1 MSQLVTISSITAATP
16 VDLYYCDAM
25 SANCQFVAS
34 VSTFPYS
41 FTVPSP
47 AADVNFIVKLVDSD
61 GCIIEHWVYVVP
73 SATPTNTPT
82 SGLSPTP
89 TTTNTATPTVTN
101 TPTNTVTATR
111 TPLVTVTRT
120 PHQTPLPPCSTPT
133 SSLVCG
139 ELIGYIDCGPIV
151 SPTPTK
157 TSTPTPT
164 ITPTNTTTP
173 TVTPTVTATPVTPTP
188 TKTNTPTPTV
198 THTTFVTS
206 CASIP
211 SGSNPRYA
219 TSGDAAAIPNVNVGD
234 LLVTG
239 PSGGGISIDTSW
251 SLAPG
256 QKIVIIGGVY
266 GYISIVNY
274 SSGTTGNPIVITNA
288 CGQVETSSF
297 YIAGMSYFKLTGKY
311 DPINQTGDIN
321 YQGHDAGYAWSQGT
335 YGIFINR
342 DWTDQSS
349 MLLEI
354 QSDSSAHR
362 TDNYEIEYIES
373 GNGGYTNS
381 FKWDG
386 NTAYAILRNI
396 KIHDCY
402 FHDISGE
409 GIYMGYSETASH
421 YEIFQGLQ
429 IYNNRF
435 VRCGNEGIQAKRFI
449 GGTNIYNNASVNTG
463 MGCYDTQ
470 NFATVLWT
478 IDGGTSVNN
487 NLYYGNSGY
496 ASIQYFGTDDMDYTP
511 TGGTATFSNNAVLYM
526 GTTGVIYNGAF
537 GLFVKMLDFNG
548 TGPDNIG
555 PATMAINNNY
565 WGFVNTGRGDAY
577 VVNND
582 NYLPDGSSPLV
593 STGNTY
599 DNTGNARSG
608 FWQTGQSTSPTT
620 NTANSLGT
628 VNDVSF
634 VNMNYGT
641 GFDYHKFN
649 FWDVP
654 WSNSQNSYS
663 VGWYVSYKSKIYKA
677 INVTPATSIEPG
689 VTPGWTSY
697 WELQTYNGGTSY
709 FPADD
714 IRINTGNFYNTNNI
728 GLLDNP

>member
-1 MSQLVTISSITAATP
+1 MTQIEITSITGTTPIYVYATDYYGNNRTYLGTISSSVPPSVFFYLPETFDGVPLVKIELIDSQGCKINDNI
-16 VDLYYCDAM
+16 V
-25 SANCQFVAS
+25 CQVIS
-34 VSTFPYS
+34 
-41 FTVPSP
+41 SP
-47 AADVNFIVKLVDSD
+47 
-61 GCIIEHWVYVVP
+61 
-73 SATPTNTPT
+73 TPTNT
-82 SGLSPTP
+82 
-89 TTTNTATPTVTN
+89 
-101 TPTNTVTATR
+101 
-111 TPLVTVTRT
+111 
-120 PHQTPLPPCSTPT
+120 Q
-133 SSLVCG
+133 
-139 ELIGYIDCGPIV
+139 
-151 SPTPTK
+151 
-157 TSTPTPT
+157 TPT
-164 ITPTNTTTP
+164 ITPTNTPTSVTPSPTPTNTETPTLTPTNTTTP
-173 TVTPTVTATPVTPTP
+173 TITPTNTQTSVTPSPTPTNTKTPTLTPTNTPTSVTPTP
-188 TKTNTPTPTV
+188 TPTSPVTV
-198 THTTFVTS
+198 
-206 CASIP
+206 CGSIP
-211 SGSNPRYA
+211 SGSNPRLA

-239 PSGGGISIDTSW
+239 PTSGNDININNSW
-251 SLAPG
+251 SLSPG
-256 QKIVIIGGVY
+256 QKIVIVAGVY
-266 GYISIVNY
+266 DSINIVNY
-274 SSGTTGNPIVITNA
+274 SSGTTLNPIVITNA

-297 YIAGMSYFKLTGKY
+297 YIGGLAYFKLTGKY
-311 DPINQTGDIN
+311 DPINKTGDIN

-342 DWTDQSS
+342 NWTDQNN

-354 QSDSSAHR
+354 QSVSNGGNTYRS
-362 TDNYEIEYIES
+362 DNYEVEYIES

-381 FKWDG
+381 FKWDSNSTYG
-386 NTAYAILRNI
+386 ILRNI

-409 GIYMGYSETASH
+409 GIYMGYSETATH

-435 VRCGNEGIQAKRFI
+435 IRCGNEGIQAKRFI

-487 NLYYGNSGY
+487 NLYYGNSGF

-511 TGGTATFSNNAVLYM
+511 TGGTASFSNNAVLYM
-526 GTTGVIYNGAF
+526 GTTGVIYNGAY

-548 TGPDNIG
+548 SGPDNIG

-565 WGFVNTGRGDAY
+565 WGFVNTGRGDSY

-582 NYLPDGSSPLV
+582 NYLPDGSAPLI

-599 DNTGNARSG
+599 DNTGNARTG

-620 NTANSLGT
+620 NVGNGLGT

-634 VNMNYGT
+634 VNMNYGS

-654 WSNSQNSYS
+654 WGDSQNSYS

-677 INVTPATSIEPG
+677 INVTPATNIEPG
-689 VTPGWTSY
+689 VTPGWASY
-697 WELQTYNGGTSY
+697 WELQTYNGGASY
-709 FPADD
+709 YPADD
-714 IRINTGNFYNTNNI
+714 VRINVGNFYNTNNI